1 VVPPDKLFP
10 PPPRYKIRVVQRRTG
25 RTKETELYD
34 GPKAAR
40 LYGELGDKFTVEKG
54 YDVKVIDVEP

>member
-1 VVPPDKLFP
+1 
-10 PPPRYKIRVVQRRTG
+10 VVQRRTG